1 MKNNTSDPIIKELSE
16 VLRKELGYK
25 IKDIILFGSRA
36 RGDASSESDYDILV
50 LIDKETREVADRI
63 FNMACEIGWKY
74 NVVIT
79 TFVHDKRYYEDKKYE
94 PLFMNIR
101 KEGVHV

>member
-16 VLRKELGYK
+16 ALKNELGNR

-36 RGDASSESDYDILV
+36 RGDSSPESDYDLLV
-50 LIDKETREVADRI
+50 LVDKETKEVEDRI
-63 FNMACEIGWKY
+63 FNIACEIGWKY
-74 NVVIT
+74 NAVIT
-79 TFVHDKRYYEDKKYE
+79 TFVHDKSYYENKKYE

>member
-16 VLRKELGYK
+16 ALKKEFVYK

-36 RGDASSESDYDILV
+36 RGDASPESDYDILV
-50 LIDKETREVADRI
+50 LVDEETKEAADKI
-63 FNMACEIGWKY
+63 FNMACEIGWKH

-79 TFVHDKRYYEDKKYE
+79 VFVHDKSYYEGKKYE

>member
-16 VLRKELGYK
+16 ALKKEVGQN

-36 RGDASSESDYDILV
+36 RGDASPESDYDILV
-50 LIDKETREVADRI
+50 LVDKETKEAADRI
-63 FNMACEIGWKY
+63 FSIGCEIGWKY

-79 TFVHDKRYYEDKKYE
+79 TFVHDKSYYEDKKYE

-101 KEGVHV
+101 KEGIHI

>member
-16 VLRKELGYK
+16 ALKKEIGYK

-36 RGDASSESDYDILV
+36 RCDASPESDYDLLV
-50 LIDKETREVADRI
+50 LVDRETKEVEGKI
-63 FNMACEIGWKY
+63 FNITCEIGWKH

-79 TFVHDKRYYEDKKYE
+79 TFVHDKSYYEEKKYE

>member
-16 VLRKELGYK
+16 ALKKEFGYK

-36 RGDASSESDYDILV
+36 RGDASPESDYDILV
-50 LIDKETREVADRI
+50 LVDKETKEAADKI
-63 FNMACEIGWKY
+63 FNITCEIGWKH

-79 TFVHDKRYYEDKKYE
+79 VFVHDKSYYEDKKYE